1 MSYINDYK
9 SDEDEN
15 NQGNCSYNITIIN
28 RLTIHG
34 YHSVGIEFLG
44 MPLTLIGKSWKT
56 HPEIF
61 PKFQFFGA

>member
-28 RLTIHG
+28 RLTLDRH
-34 YHSVGIEFLG
+34 HSLGLKLGCMKLEKAVG
-44 MPLTLIGKSWKT
+44 KT
-56 HPEIF
+56 
-61 PKFQFFGA
+61 